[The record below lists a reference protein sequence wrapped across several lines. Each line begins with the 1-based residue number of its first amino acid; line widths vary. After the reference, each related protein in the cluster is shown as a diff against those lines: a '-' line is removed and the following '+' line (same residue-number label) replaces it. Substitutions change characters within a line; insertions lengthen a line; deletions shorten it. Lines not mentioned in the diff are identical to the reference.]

1 VSCELIGESLPAPY
15 TLESLKLHVKTN
27 PFQASIISSLW
38 RYLHLLLSASACRTT
53 SATHPWLS
61 IDISSQQG
69 AQQQT
74 WQLSIDGTVGW
85 TNTRPVDRPY
95 SAYYVGSI
103 NTSTVQKTLS
113 VSIMSQHFDAVCPTC
128 RVHALSSDAARWR
141 RANGRALIGS
151 GVSGCIGEF
160 AGAASR
166 DVRLQFTT
174 VLKGTWNAHCHLL
187 RTTDW
192 DTNWSHGVLTKCS
205 GYSSLIPTR
214 KIDCL
219 LIQNRFF
226 WIPVQF

>member
-1 VSCELIGESLPAPY
+1 MSCELIGESLPAPY

-27 PFQASIISSLW
+27 PFQASIISSLR
-38 RYLHLLLSASACRTT
+38 RYLHLLLSAGACRTT

-103 NTSTVQKTLS
+103 STSTVQKTLS

-128 RVHALSSDAARWR
+128 RVHALSSDAAR
-141 RANGRALIGS
+141 
-151 GVSGCIGEF
+151 
-160 AGAASR
+160 
-166 DVRLQFTT
+166 
-174 VLKGTWNAHCHLL
+174 
-187 RTTDW
+187 
-192 DTNWSHGVLTKCS
+192 
-205 GYSSLIPTR
+205 
-214 KIDCL
+214 
-219 LIQNRFF
+219 
-226 WIPVQF
+226 